1 MCDFWLLFKYL
12 KFWADG
18 IDNGNGNGGGATGIK
33 LVGGIG
39 GAGVIGTMRVL
50 LLLAELFLIVTT
62 AGGATGGVGAGANWN
77 KLGTLRVLWFK
88 CGCCLG
94 GVFES
99 VLLFAI
105 NISPL
110 LIPGF
115 LTGTLK
121 KVVFCLNIDKKQ
133 KNLNEILKISLILLK
148 L

>member
-1 MCDFWLLFKYL
+1 M

-18 IDNGNGNGGGATGIK
+18 IDNGNGKGGGATGIK

-39 GAGVIGTMRVL
+39 GADVNGTMRVL
-50 LLLAELFLIVTT
+50 LLLDELFLIVTT
-62 AGGATGGVGAGANWN
+62 AGGAAGGAGANWN

-88 CGCCLG
+88 YGCCLG

-99 VLLFAI
+99 VLLFVI

-115 LTGTLK
+115 LTGTLEK
-121 KVVFCLNIDKKQ
+121 CSFFLFKYRLPK
-133 KNLNEILKISLILLK
+133 KNLNEA
-148 L
+148 